1 MVGNERYII
10 VSVVKSRDV
19 QQSRGSR
26 ADRVKSRQGQESIC
40 QVEMVRSRNG
50 QMWT

>member
-10 VSVVKSRDV
+10 VRVVKSRDV

-26 ADRVKSRQGQESIC
+26 VERVNS
-40 QVEMVRSRNG
+40 
-50 QMWT
+50 